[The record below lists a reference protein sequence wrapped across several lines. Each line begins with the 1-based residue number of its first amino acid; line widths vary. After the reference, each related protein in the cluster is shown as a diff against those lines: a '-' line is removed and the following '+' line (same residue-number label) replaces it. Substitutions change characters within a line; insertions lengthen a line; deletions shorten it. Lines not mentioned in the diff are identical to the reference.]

1 MIQHTVIITE
11 TLQHTLVVTAPD
23 SEMAHLIAQAQRA
36 QMDYNNATR
45 AFDREDGVT
54 VHYIETTGYEI
65 EVN

>member
-11 TLQHTLVVTAPD
+11 TLQHTILVNAPD
-23 SEMAHLIAQAQRA
+23 TKMAYLIAQAQRA

-45 AFDREDGVT
+45 AFDKEDGVT